1 MVGVKAGQS
10 TRGRFTTNN
19 LSDAYFFEASIALTE
34 QLNLSVGYRNTDESK
49 EATARY
55 TTMPLGPTGASIFE
69 LPVGAEFPFGL
80 VLPAQGSVA
89 QCEHTLIN
97 NICNAANDFSQST
110 PRITVTIL
118 LIMAI

>member
-1 MVGVKAGQS
+1 
-10 TRGRFTTNN
+10 
-19 LSDAYFFEASIALTE
+19 
-34 QLNLSVGYRNTDESK
+34 
-49 EATARY
+49 
-55 TTMPLGPTGASIFE
+55 MPLGPTEASIFE

-110 PRITVTIL
+110 PRITADYTFDNGNMIYASYAEGFASGGFNANVKLQQYEPEFSENIEL
-118 LIMAI
+118 ASKEV